1 MKLKT
6 FIITLLLTFLPLTSF
21 ATTLSGNQFY
31 DGIDVS
37 NWQGSINYTQVKN
50 SGIDIVYIKS
60 SQGENIIDSYFK
72 INYNNAKVNGLK
84 VGFYH
89 FLTATNTRRSRAT
102 STIFCFCYSR

>member
-37 NWQGSINYTQVKN
+37 NW
-50 SGIDIVYIKS
+50 
-60 SQGENIIDSYFK
+60 
-72 INYNNAKVNGLK
+72 
-84 VGFYH
+84 
-89 FLTATNTRRSRAT
+89 
-102 STIFCFCYSR
+102 